1 MLFKAKFYTM
11 VAGKGRG
18 KTQLTAFD
26 NALQYAKVGDYN
38 LIKVSSILPPKAEES
53 KNIVVEKG
61 SILPIAYGNI
71 VSEEIGK
78 EIVAAVGVG
87 IPKNQEEIGVIMEY
101 SGYEGKEQAELKVK
115 NMIEEAMENRKIE
128 ILEIKC
134 ISSSCIIDSGINCVF
149 AGIAL
154 W

>member
-1 MLFKAKFYTM
+1 MLFKADFYTM
-11 VAGKGRG
+11 VAGMGRG

-38 LIKVSSILPPKAEES
+38 LIKVSSILPPKAKES
-53 KNIVVEKG
+53 KKIVVEKG
-61 SILPIAYGNI
+61 SILPIAYGSI

-101 SGYEGKEQAELKVK
+101 SGYDGKEQAELKVK
-115 NMIEEAMENRKIE
+115 NMIEEAMENRKTE

-134 ISSSCIIDSGINCVF
+134 ISSSCITDSGINCVF

>member
-1 MLFKAKFYTM
+1 M
-11 VAGKGRG
+11 
-18 KTQLTAFD
+18 
-26 NALQYAKVGDYN
+26 
-38 LIKVSSILPPKAEES
+38 
-53 KNIVVEKG
+53 
-61 SILPIAYGNI
+61 
-71 VSEEIGK
+71 
-78 EIVAAVGVG
+78 G

-101 SGYEGKEQAELKVK
+101 SGYDGKEQAELKVK

-134 ISSSCIIDSGINCVF
+134 ISSSCITDSGINCVF